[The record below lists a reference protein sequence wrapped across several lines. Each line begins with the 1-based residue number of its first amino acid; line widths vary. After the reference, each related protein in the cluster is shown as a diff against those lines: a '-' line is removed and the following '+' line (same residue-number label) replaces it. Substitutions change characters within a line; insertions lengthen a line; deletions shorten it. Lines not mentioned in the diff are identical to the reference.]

1 MNLKQ
6 TNIVK
11 KGIELTNVQEGTEPK
26 RGRLTDATILS
37 NRDVLLTNVSEYDF
51 RLFINAKQRNS
62 DVLKY
67 CLLVEAFKPTG
78 NYDFKAGTGKCIF
91 RVPWLE
97 QYSTWLAY
105 SGKLMASYAF
115 TVSSIHRL

>member
-37 NRDVLLTNVSEYDF
+37 NRDVLLTNVSKYDF
-51 RLFINAKQRNS
+51 RLFINAKERNS

-78 NYDFKAGTGKCIF
+78 NYDFKADSTGKCIF

-105 SGKLMASYAF
+105 SGKLM
-115 TVSSIHRL
+115 